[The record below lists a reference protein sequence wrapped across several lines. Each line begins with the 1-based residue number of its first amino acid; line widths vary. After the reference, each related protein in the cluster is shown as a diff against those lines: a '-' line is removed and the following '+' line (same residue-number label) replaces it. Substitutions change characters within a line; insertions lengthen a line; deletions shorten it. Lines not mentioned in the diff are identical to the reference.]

1 MTQSLGPNLVDIYN
15 NMYTEN
21 RKNLEARYEK
31 DIAELMNSKYY
42 NPDAKLSK
50 WDKWLAGMGI
60 ENDDYKA
67 VQINKAIDNMYNDLY
82 GVNNYTP
89 DNSYNKEPSNLEKF
103 LKGAIFKP
111 LGNTV
116 DSFGDTALGRFA
128 NIVGEE
134 ASLSPL
140 GRLASSYK
148 QKWEEKYNR

>member
-1 MTQSLGPNLVDIYN
+1 MTQRLGANLVDIYDD
-15 NMYTEN
+15 MQTRGRE
-21 RKNLEARYEK
+21 KLEARYEK

-82 GVNNYTP
+82 GINTYTP
-89 DNSYNKEPSNLEKF
+89 DTSYDKEPSNLEKF
-103 LKGAIFKP
+103 LKAAIVKP

-116 DSFGDTALGRFA
+116 DSFSDTALGRLA

-134 ASLSPL
+134 VSSSPL
-140 GRLASSYK
+140 GRLAGSYK
-148 QKWEEKYNR
+148 EKWQDKYNR